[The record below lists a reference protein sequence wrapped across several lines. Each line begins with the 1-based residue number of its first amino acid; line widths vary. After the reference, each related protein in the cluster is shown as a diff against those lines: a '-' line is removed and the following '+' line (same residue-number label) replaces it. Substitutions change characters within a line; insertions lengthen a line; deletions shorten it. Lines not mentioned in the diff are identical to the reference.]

1 MIYFFKELDEMGKK
15 LGYPFYVFRDGK
27 CSKSAVSLDGKDIY
41 IMEINEPFESCEI
54 LSFDKEIKNDDFC
67 FWNIEGKSVD
77 ELLHRRDDIQPWHG
91 VFLTQNEKKELFEN
105 GNGEALKLILDKFS
119 LSDCFSE
126 ILFKRGLESAVLYY
140 LNKRG
145 YSQNLENSITKYGS
159 VQLIYMILP
168 EARFSNEALITLIKR
183 GLDGIV
189 LFYLRKKEDRINTYH
204 IGLESEA
211 ECLFVKR
218 AQACLLSL
226 YIKRYGLKDSS
237 VEALIERDETDLI
250 ICYLKKLDEIFPSCV
265 SLKLDSLNKQE
276 LNDLY
281 KKVFS

>member
-126 ILFKRGLESAVLYY
+126 ILFIP
-140 LNKRG
+140 
-145 YSQNLENSITKYGS
+145 YSFHFGIKLFRSRNIT
-159 VQLIYMILP
+159 
-168 EARFSNEALITLIKR
+168 
-183 GLDGIV
+183 
-189 LFYLRKKEDRINTYH
+189 FYLFF
-204 IGLESEA
+204 
-211 ECLFVKR
+211 LFHAYR
-218 AQACLLSL
+218 YPL
-226 YIKRYGLKDSS
+226 Y
-237 VEALIERDETDLI
+237 
-250 ICYLKKLDEIFPSCV
+250 
-265 SLKLDSLNKQE
+265 
-276 LNDLY
+276 
-281 KKVFS
+281 